1 MRTLIA
7 TSNPVLL
14 SYAQSLLADARMR
27 SEIFDQHVSFIEG
40 GIGAFPRRLVVADD
54 DYEAAR
60 RLLIDADLEADLLKN
75 EG

>member
-1 MRTLIA
+1 
-7 TSNPVLL
+7 
-14 SYAQSLLADARMR
+14 MR

-40 GIGAFPRRLVVADD
+40 GIGAFPRRLMVADD